1 MKQRIPWPRVLV
13 EGLVILGSILAAF
26 GLEAAWTSRE
36 DGIRRSALMDDLR
49 TELVRN
55 RDDLG
60 TTLVAQRLRAERI
73 GILLGELSQRAVGL
87 APDSVRA
94 LQTSLLGVTSYD
106 PSLGILELLIQ
117 SGDLALLEQQELRAR
132 LAGLSSVAED
142 YLSNQ
147 GLLVRVYLTPEVILG
162 TGSILFDVSDVVPG
176 DRTLTTAMS
185 EVRVT
190 SAKILAFDRMLTELM
205 IRQGDELFSEFE
217 ALLGLMDEP

>member
-1 MKQRIPWPRVLV
+1 MKQRIPLPRVLL
-13 EGLVILGSILAAF
+13 EGLVIIGSILVAF
-26 GLEAAWTSRE
+26 GLEAAWASRDE
-36 DGIRRSALMDDLR
+36 GIRRSALMDDLR

-73 GILLGELSQRAVGL
+73 GILLGELSQEAVGL

-94 LQTSLLGVTSYD
+94 LQTSLFGVISYD

-117 SGDLALLEQQELRAR
+117 SGDLALLERRELRAR

-147 GLLVRVYLTPEVILG
+147 YLLVQIYLTPEVLLG
-162 TGSILFDVSDVVPG
+162 TGSIIFDVSDVVPG
-176 DRTLTTAMS
+176 DRTLTTATS

-190 SAKILAFDRMLTELM
+190 SAKILALDRLLTELM
-205 IRQGDELFSEFE
+205 IGQGEALFSEIE
-217 ALLGLMDEP
+217 AIFGLLDEL